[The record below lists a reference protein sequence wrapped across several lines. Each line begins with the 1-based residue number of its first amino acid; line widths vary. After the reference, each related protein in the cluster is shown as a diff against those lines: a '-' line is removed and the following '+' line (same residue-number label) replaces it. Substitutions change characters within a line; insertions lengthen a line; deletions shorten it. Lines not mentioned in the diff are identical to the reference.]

1 MKKLLVALLALVSL
15 AVVAAGCGG
24 DDKKAASGDKK
35 VTLKVGA
42 TAVPHAEILNDIKPA
57 LAKEGVDLQ
66 IIEFSDYVKPNLAL
80 NDKELDA
87 NFFQHE
93 PYLDTFV
100 SERKLADRK
109 SVV

>member
-24 DDKKAASGDKK
+24 GDKKADNGADKK

-42 TAVPHAEILNDIKPA
+42 TAVPHAEILNQIKGT

-80 NDKELDA
+80 NDRNWMPTSSSMSLIWIPSFPSA
-87 NFFQHE
+87 
-93 PYLDTFV
+93 
-100 SERKLADRK
+100 R
-109 SVV
+109 